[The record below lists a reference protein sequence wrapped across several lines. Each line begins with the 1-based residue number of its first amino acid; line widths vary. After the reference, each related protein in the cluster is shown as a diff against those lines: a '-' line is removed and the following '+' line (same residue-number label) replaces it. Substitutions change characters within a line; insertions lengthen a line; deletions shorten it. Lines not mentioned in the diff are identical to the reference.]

1 MVSLSATKLSLGRQW
16 KALQHAHAR
25 ACTRRRCHRASG
37 SCSKPSHVCGK
48 SCIATACPA
57 APTQGARGPSLF
69 GRGRILATGCNV
81 RHVTSHV
88 RRGPAPPRK
97 RKPPAL
103 PRMQEL
109 NAGKDLSLLDCST
122 VRPKDQRTTTPWIR
136 TWFLRRC
143 SAATGEESE
152 RGLWRALS
160 FMTRDM
166 QECCAG
172 CSLAK
177 PQAEAGAGQRW
188 A

>member
-103 PRMQEL
+103 PRDARTECRQRPVA
-109 NAGKDLSLLDCST
+109 AGLQHSAAQGSADNHSMDTDVVST
-122 VRPKDQRTTTPWIR
+122 SMLCCDRRRIR
-136 TWFLRRC
+136 TWTV
-143 SAATGEESE
+143 A
-152 RGLWRALS
+152 RAVFHDS
-160 FMTRDM
+160 
-166 QECCAG
+166 
-172 CSLAK
+172 
-177 PQAEAGAGQRW
+177 
-188 A
+188 